1 MDAHQIE
8 RRHGPTPSGLQL
20 ELVQI
25 FFRHGE
31 RTPNEPRFQKTG
43 LPEVWPLTKPGT
55 CPDALFRGRR
65 SRAILLDYDTEAG
78 GPHTEDTSVP
88 VYCSLGELTPKGHEN
103 AHQLGQELR
112 LIYIDQLNF
121 LPQTLDDPKTVYLR
135 STQYQRTFLS
145 LQQVFKGLYPLDKRR
160 VDPKQLSVTVLNLRE
175 ETLMPPEEYCPR
187 FQTLLDVFTK
197 RAAMKWNNSTE
208 MSMINE
214 SLGKWMPDGC
224 TIAVDSKP
232 WKLHGILDTIS
243 SATAHTE
250 MHKHLPV
257 EFFNSEMRAAMERI
271 CAEEEFAGYV
281 YSHEFR
287 ELGVGKALAE
297 TAQRMLDTMSRT
309 TDSARLYLLSC
320 HDSTIA
326 GILASLGAMA
336 EPDWFWPPFA
346 AFLAIDLYRGLP
358 DQTTQTEAWYV
369 RVSYMGKPIELPIAL
384 TRGDHLPG
392 DETLCKFEVFKGV
405 VDQLTPRGWTPSLP
419 DRGHL

>member
-1 MDAHQIE
+1 M
-8 RRHGPTPSGLQL
+8 
-20 ELVQI
+20 
-25 FFRHGE
+25 
-31 RTPNEPRFQKTG
+31 
-43 LPEVWPLTKPGT
+43 
-55 CPDALFRGRR
+55 
-65 SRAILLDYDTEAG
+65 
-78 GPHTEDTSVP
+78 
-88 VYCSLGELTPKGHEN
+88 TPKGHEN

-175 ETLMPPEEYCPR
+175 ETLMPPEDYCPR

-197 RAAMKWNNSTE
+197 RAAMKCPLFRKQFRSLVILMNAHADLLPGNNSTE

-281 YSHEFR
+281 YNHEFR

-392 DETLCKFEVFKGV
+392 DETLCKFVSGSGMSNMTTEA
-405 VDQLTPRGWTPSLP
+405 
-419 DRGHL
+419 